1 MEWVDTMAWIVW
13 LVLAAALGVVEFFTL
28 SLIFGMLAAAALVA
42 ALTAGLGAPVLVQVL
57 AFAAAAVAGLLVVRP
72 IARRHLAHPPL
83 TREGSD
89 ALIGRTGVVLQQ
101 VTAMQ
106 GLVKLAGEE
115 WSARSYDEHQV
126 IEAGT
131 MVDVLEIDGAT
142 AVVYPRE
149 LLP

>member
-28 SLIFGMLAAAALVA
+28 SLIFGMLAAAALVG
-42 ALTAGLGAPVLVQVL
+42 ALAAGLGAPVLVQVL
-57 AFAAAAVAGLLVVRP
+57 AFAATAAAGLLVVRP
-72 IARRHLAHPPL
+72 IARRHLVQPPL

-101 VTAMQ
+101 VTAAQ